1 MDWGWIPTVL
11 TAVMST
17 GAAIYAA
24 RAATKA
30 KASEAEAARLRE
42 LEQRLSER
50 KMEIYGRIMAA
61 LGNLLIPEEAR
72 RLAPK
77 APKNK
82 PSGDSL
88 ESAIFDFMNDVVI
101 YGSDDV
107 LQAFTRFRIASDANP
122 PAPVIIRLVSD
133 FMLAIRRDLDGGQ
146 SAVTGV
152 EVIGMRINGLYDE
165 PNTIAALTE
174 PFEVVCAQN
183 EWTPPWERK

>member
-1 MDWGWIPTVL
+1 
-11 TAVMST
+11 
-17 GAAIYAA
+17 
-24 RAATKA
+24 
-30 KASEAEAARLRE
+30 
-42 LEQRLSER
+42 
-50 KMEIYGRIMAA
+50 MEIYGRIMAA

-82 PSGDSL
+82 PGGDNL
-88 ESAIFDFMNDVVI
+88 DSAIFDFMNDVVI

-107 LQAFTRFRIASDANP
+107 LRAFTRFRLASDANP

-152 EVIGMRINGLYDE
+152 ELIGMRINGLYDD

-183 EWTPPWERK
+183 EWTPPWGKE

>member
-1 MDWGWIPTVL
+1 M
-11 TAVMST
+11 
-17 GAAIYAA
+17 
-24 RAATKA
+24 
-30 KASEAEAARLRE
+30 RE

-61 LGNLLIPEEAR
+61 LGNLLTPEEAR
-72 RLAPK
+72 RPPEEARRPAPK

-82 PSGDSL
+82 PGEDT
-88 ESAIFDFMNDVVI
+88 AIFDFMNNVVI

-107 LQAFTRFRIASDANP
+107 LRAFTRFRLASNAEP
-122 PAPVIIRLVSD
+122 PTPVIIRLVSD

-146 SAVTGV
+146 SAVTGI
-152 EVIGMRINGLYDE
+152 EVIGMRINGLYND

>member
-1 MDWGWIPTVL
+1 MDWGWIPTFL
-11 TAVMST
+11 PAVMSA

-30 KASEAEAARLRE
+30 KASEVEATRLRE

-77 APKNK
+77 ASKNK
-82 PSGDSL
+82 PGGDSL
-88 ESAIFDFMNDVVI
+88 DSAIFDFMNDVVI

-107 LQAFTRFRIASDANP
+107 LRAFTRFRLASDANP

-146 SAVTGV
+146 SAVTGI
-152 EVIGMRINGLYDE
+152 EVIGMRINGLYDD

-183 EWTPPWERK
+183 EWTPPWGKE

>member
-1 MDWGWIPTVL
+1 
-11 TAVMST
+11 MSA

-30 KASEAEAARLRE
+30 KASEVEATRLRE

-82 PSGDSL
+82 PGGDSL
-88 ESAIFDFMNDVVI
+88 DSAIFDFMNDVVI

-107 LQAFTRFRIASDANP
+107 LRAFTRFRLASDANP

-146 SAVTGV
+146 SAVTGI
-152 EVIGMRINGLYDE
+152 EVIGMRINGLYDD

-183 EWTPPWERK
+183 EWTPPWGKE

>member
-1 MDWGWIPTVL
+1 MDWGWIPTVV
-11 TAVMST
+11 AAAISA

-24 RAATKA
+24 WAAIKA
-30 KASEAEAARLRE
+30 KASEVEATRLRE

-61 LGNLLIPEEAR
+61 LGNLLTPEEAR

-82 PSGDSL
+82 PGGDSL
-88 ESAIFDFMNDVVI
+88 DSAIFDFMNDVVI

-107 LQAFTRFRIASDANP
+107 LRAFTRFRLASDANP

-146 SAVTGV
+146 SAVTGI
-152 EVIGMRINGLYDE
+152 EVIGMRINGLYDD

-183 EWTPPWERK
+183 EWTPPWERN

>member
-1 MDWGWIPTVL
+1 MGWELI
-11 TAVMST
+11 ST
-17 GAAIYAA
+17 ILAAALSAGAAIYAA
-24 RAATKA
+24 WAAAKA
-30 KASEAEAARLRE
+30 KASEVEATRLRE

-77 APKNK
+77 ASKNK
-82 PSGDSL
+82 PGGDSL
-88 ESAIFDFMNDVVI
+88 DSAIFDFMNDVVI

-107 LQAFTRFRIASDANP
+107 LRAFTRFRLASDTNP

-152 EVIGMRINGLYDE
+152 ELIGMRINGLYDE
-165 PNTIAALTE
+165 PKVIAALKE

>member
-1 MDWGWIPTVL
+1 MGWELI
-11 TAVMST
+11 ST
-17 GAAIYAA
+17 ILAAALSAGAAIYAA
-24 RAATKA
+24 WAAAKA
-30 KASEAEAARLRE
+30 KASEVEATRLRE

-61 LGNLLIPEEAR
+61 LGNLLTPEEAR

-82 PSGDSL
+82 PGGDSL
-88 ESAIFDFMNDVVI
+88 ESAIRDFMNDVVI

-107 LQAFTRFRIASDANP
+107 LRAFTRFRLASDTNP

-146 SAVTGV
+146 SAVTGI
-152 EVIGMRINGLYDE
+152 EMIGMRINGLYDE
-165 PNTIAALTE
+165 PKVIAALRE
-174 PFEVVCAQN
+174 PFEVVCDQN

>member
-1 MDWGWIPTVL
+1 MDWGWIPTVFA
-11 TAVMST
+11 AVISAL
-17 GAAIYAA
+17 AAIYAA
-24 RAATKA
+24 WEAAKA
-30 KASEAEAARLRE
+30 KASEVEATRLRE

-61 LGNLLIPEEAR
+61 LGNLLTPEEAR

-82 PSGDSL
+82 SGGDSL
-88 ESAIFDFMNDVVI
+88 DSAIFDFMNDVVI

-107 LQAFTRFRIASDANP
+107 LRAFTRFRLASDTNP

-152 EVIGMRINGLYDE
+152 ELIGMRINGLYDE
-165 PNTIAALTE
+165 PKVIAALRE
-174 PFEVVCAQN
+174 PFEVVCTQN

>member
-30 KASEAEAARLRE
+30 KASEVEAARLRE

-146 SAVTGV
+146 SAVTGL

-165 PNTIAALTE
+165 SNTIAALTE

-183 EWTPPWERK
+183 EWTPPWGKE

>member
-1 MDWGWIPTVL
+1 MGWELI
-11 TAVMST
+11 ST
-17 GAAIYAA
+17 ILAAALSAGAAIYAA
-24 RAATKA
+24 WAAAKA
-30 KASEAEAARLRE
+30 KASEVEATRLRE

-61 LGNLLIPEEAR
+61 LGNLLTPEEAR

-82 PSGDSL
+82 SGGDSL

-107 LQAFTRFRIASDANP
+107 LRAFKRFRLASDANP

-146 SAVTGV
+146 SAVTGI
-152 EVIGMRINGLYDE
+152 EMIGMRINGLYDE
-165 PNTIAALTE
+165 PKVIAALRE
-174 PFEVVCAQN
+174 PFEVVCDQN

>member
-1 MDWGWIPTVL
+1 M
-11 TAVMST
+11 
-17 GAAIYAA
+17 
-24 RAATKA
+24 
-30 KASEAEAARLRE
+30 RE

-77 APKNK
+77 ASKNK
-82 PSGDSL
+82 PGGDSL
-88 ESAIFDFMNDVVI
+88 DSAIFDFMNDVVI

-107 LQAFTRFRIASDANP
+107 LRAFTRFRLASDANP

-146 SAVTGV
+146 SAVTGI
-152 EVIGMRINGLYDE
+152 EVIGMRINGLYDD
-165 PNTIAALTE
+165 PNAIAALTE

-183 EWTPPWERK
+183 EWTPPWGKE

>member
-1 MDWGWIPTVL
+1 MGWELI
-11 TAVMST
+11 ST
-17 GAAIYAA
+17 ILAAALSAGAAIYAA
-24 RAATKA
+24 WAAAKA
-30 KASEAEAARLRE
+30 KASEVEATRLRE

-61 LGNLLIPEEAR
+61 LGNLLTPEEAR

-82 PSGDSL
+82 SGGDSL

-107 LQAFTRFRIASDANP
+107 LRAFTRFRLASDANP

-146 SAVTGV
+146 SAVTGI
-152 EVIGMRINGLYDE
+152 EMIGMRINGLYDE
-165 PNTIAALTE
+165 PKVIAALRE
-174 PFEVVCAQN
+174 PFEVVCDQN

>member
-1 MDWGWIPTVL
+1 MGWELI
-11 TAVMST
+11 ST
-17 GAAIYAA
+17 ILAAALSAGAAIYAA
-24 RAATKA
+24 WAAAKA
-30 KASEAEAARLRE
+30 KASEVEATRLRE

-146 SAVTGV
+146 SAVTGL

-165 PNTIAALTE
+165 SNTIAALTE

-183 EWTPPWERK
+183 EWTPPWGKE

>member
-1 MDWGWIPTVL
+1 M
-11 TAVMST
+11 
-17 GAAIYAA
+17 
-24 RAATKA
+24 
-30 KASEAEAARLRE
+30 RE
-42 LEQRLSER
+42 LERRLSER

-152 EVIGMRINGLYDE
+152 ELIGMRINGLYDE
-165 PNTIAALTE
+165 PKAIAALRE

-183 EWTPPWERK
+183 KWTPPWGKE